1 MTTAESVRADDDM
14 WRKLGEMT
22 RAEETKANFDGGGG
36 YGEQQHR
43 EWLQHTQ
50 SVDNI

>member
-1 MTTAESVRADDDM
+1 MTTAENARADDDM
-14 WRKLGEMT
+14 RRKLGQT
-22 RAEETKANFDGGGG
+22 TTAEETKTDFDGGGG